1 VSKSSG
7 QLAFVVLVWARVR
20 IDRSWESEGET
31 DPTTMGSHRKM
42 NEQVKVM
49 TADYQAGEMNQVRLV
64 RGLGDVFDDE
74 RG

>member
-1 VSKSSG
+1 
-7 QLAFVVLVWARVR
+7 
-20 IDRSWESEGET
+20 
-31 DPTTMGSHRKM
+31 M